1 MRAHLKNA
9 APTPTLPRSAGEGT
23 GIEVR
28 TFQLRPLPCKA
39 GEGQGGGTFRSTGA
53 NL

>member
-1 MRAHLKNA
+1 MRTQLMEL
-9 APTPTLPRSAGEGT
+9 APSLTLPRSAGEGT